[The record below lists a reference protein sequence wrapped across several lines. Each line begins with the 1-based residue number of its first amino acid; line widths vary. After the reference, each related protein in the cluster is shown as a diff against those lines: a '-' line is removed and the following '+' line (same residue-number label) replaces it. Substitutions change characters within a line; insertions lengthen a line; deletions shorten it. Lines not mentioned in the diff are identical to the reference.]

1 MHYDEQ
7 RKKELN
13 KPWLMQGDCLERM
26 KEIPDGSVDMIL
38 TDPPYGT
45 TACKWDSIIP
55 LEPMWE
61 QLKRIIKPNG
71 AIVMT
76 ASQPFTTTL
85 IASNMKMF
93 KYCWVWEKDK
103 PTNFA
108 LANKQP
114 MKYHED
120 IVVFYLKQP
129 SYNKQMIERSLG
141 GAKRCKYPVDHSN
154 RVQQGKTKEL
164 SLKGAISSYDETY
177 KNPSTI
183 LRYSTGRRQDNKH
196 PTQKPVA
203 LMEYLIK
210 TYTNEGETVLD
221 FTAGSFTTGV
231 ACVNLNRKFIGI
243 EMDKNYFDIG
253 VNRIKERIKCLD
265 LKIEPMISMGD

>member
-1 MHYDEQ
+1 MS
-7 RKKELN
+7 N
-13 KPWLMQGDCLERM
+13 INLMQGDCLERM
-26 KEIPDGSVDMIL
+26 KEIPDGSVDAIIC
-38 TDPPYGT
+38 DPPYGT
-45 TACKWDSIIP
+45 TKCKWDSIIP

-61 QLKRIIKPNG
+61 QLKRVIKPNA

-93 KYCWVWEKDK
+93 KYCWVWEKTLG
-103 PTNFA
+103 TNPM
-108 LANKQP
+108 LTKKQP
-114 MKYHED
+114 FRKHED
-120 IVVFYLKQP
+120 ICVFYTKQP
-129 SYNKQMIERSLG
+129 VYNPQMT
-141 GAKRCKYPVDHSN
+141 
-154 RVQQGKTKEL
+154 QGKAYTDKARESGL
-164 SLKGAISSYDETY
+164 DAINGGTRGKKKAINNTGTRYPSSVQ
-177 KNPSTI
+177 KFSN
-183 LRYSTGRRQDNKH
+183 GNNGNVH

-253 VNRIKERIKCLD
+253 VNRVKERIKCLD
-265 LKIEPMISMGD
+265 LRIEPEISMGD

>member
-1 MHYDEQ
+1 
-7 RKKELN
+7 
-13 KPWLMQGDCLERM
+13 MQGDCLEKM
-26 KEIPDGSVDMIL
+26 KEIQDGSVDMIL

-85 IASNMKMF
+85 ISSNMKMF
-93 KYCWVWEKDK
+93 KYSWVWEKGK
-103 PTNFA
+103 GTGFLNA
-108 LANKQP
+108 KKQP
-114 MKYHED
+114 IRCLED
-120 IVVFYLKQP
+120 VTVFYKKQ
-129 SYNKQMIERSLG
+129 
-141 GAKRCKYPVDHSN
+141 A
-154 RVQQGKTKEL
+154 
-164 SLKGAISSYDETY
+164 TY
-177 KNPSTI
+177 KPQGLIKGNFSNGRKSKATTEKG
-183 LRYSTGRRQDNKH
+183 LTYGAQTYSENSNFTNYPRQLIKFGGVHKPIH
-196 PTQKPVA
+196 PTQKPLA

-265 LKIEPMISMGD
+265 LKIELEISMGDRL